1 MNITLRITSILTI
14 IFGFIVILLQLPN
27 IFSGSNEVQSI
38 LDFLTSQLPSGI
50 LIFSGI
56 SSFMTIIKVIVIS
69 IGLAVGISVLVMV
82 FLLGLYNVLALDK
95 LKKNLNS
102 TKVYLRMNVVNILIT
117 FFMFLIANNY
127 RIYHKILL
135 IHLQNRLICIGFCID
150 AAKSYIYA

>member
-14 IFGFIVILLQLPN
+14 LFGFIVLFLQLPN
-27 IFSGSNEVQSI
+27 IFSGTNDIQSV

-56 SSFMTIIKVIVIS
+56 STIMSILKIVVIS
-69 IGLAVGISVLVMV
+69 IGLTVGVSVLIMV

-102 TKVYLRMNVVNILIT
+102 TKVYLRMDPHHSLQSWVTTDITLISKWKWVEKL
-117 FFMFLIANNY
+117 M
-127 RIYHKILL
+127 
-135 IHLQNRLICIGFCID
+135 D
-150 AAKSYIYA
+150 